1 MRRAILGVLA
11 VAGLAVLWAVW
22 QWKSQVP
29 VVPAAKIVRGA
40 FADSVTTNGKV
51 EPSQWASARAEREGV
66 VIAAPVSAG
75 QRVAKGAPLAVLDT
89 KDSQADLA
97 AAQARIEE
105 AKAEIALVSAGGAR
119 RDLVEIDEAIR
130 QKKQEKALAEKD
142 LAIAERLLAKQAGT
156 REEVRVAKDRVE
168 VIDLAIRGFEA
179 KRPALVGPADLS
191 RAQAR
196 LREAQ
201 SSAEQA
207 QRRIALGTVRSPLGG
222 VAYQVDA
229 KLGAYLAP
237 GALVANIGEVDTLKV
252 IVYVD
257 EPELGRVAKGMPV
270 VITWDAIDG
279 KSWKGVVEKTP
290 TQIVALG
297 TRQVGEVEVKLD
309 NPGGELTPG
318 ANVNASIETKE
329 IPNAILVPKEAIRSI
344 NNEEGV
350 YVIANETLEFRK
362 VKLGARNVVSA
373 VVLDGI
379 KEGDLVALGP
389 EANLKPGLKVQ
400 VAP

>member
-1 MRRAILGVLA
+1 MKRAIFGVLA
-11 VAGLAVLWAVW
+11 LAGFAVVWAVW

-29 VVPAAKIVRGA
+29 VVPAAKIVRGS

-51 EPSQWASARAEREGV
+51 EPSQWASARAEREGL

-75 QRVAKGAPLAVLDT
+75 QRVAKGAALAVLDT

-105 AKAEIALVSAGGAR
+105 AKAEIAMLSGGGAKR
-119 RDLVEIDEAIR
+119 ELVEIDEAIK
-130 QKKQEKALAEKD
+130 QKRQEKALAEKD
-142 LAIAERLLAKQAGT
+142 LEIAERLLAKQAGT
-156 REEVRVAKDRVE
+156 KDEVRVAKDRVE
-168 VIDLAIRGFEA
+168 AIDLQIRGLQS

-207 QRRIALGTVRSPLGG
+207 QRRIALGTVRSPIDG

-229 KLGAYLAP
+229 KLGAYLSP
-237 GALVANIGEVDTLKV
+237 GALVANVGQTDTLKV

-270 VITWDAIDG
+270 TISWDALEG
-279 KSWKGVVEKTP
+279 KTWKGVVEKTP
-290 TQIVALG
+290 TQIVPLG
-297 TRQVGEVEVKLD
+297 TRQVGEVEVKVD

-329 IPNAILVPKEAIRSI
+329 ITNAILVPKEAIRSV

-350 YVIANETLEFRK
+350 YLILNETLEFRK

-379 KEGDLVALGP
+379 REGDLVALGP

>member
-1 MRRAILGVLA
+1 VKRAILGVLA
-11 VAGLAVLWAVW
+11 LAGLAVLWAVW

-29 VVPAAKIVRGA
+29 VVPAAKIARGA

-51 EPSQWASARAEREGV
+51 EPSQWASARAEREGL
-66 VIAAPVSAG
+66 VIAAPVTAG
-75 QRVAKGAPLAVLDT
+75 QRVAQGAPLAILDT

-105 AKAEIALVSAGGAR
+105 AKAEIALLSAGGAKR
-119 RDLVEIDEAIR
+119 ELVDIDEAIK
-130 QKKQEKALAEKD
+130 QKRQEKSLAEKD
-142 LAIAERLLAKQAGT
+142 LAIAERLLSKQAGT
-156 REEVRVAKDRVE
+156 REEVRAAKDRVDS
-168 VIDLAIRGFEA
+168 IDLQIRGLES

-207 QRRIALGTVRSPLGG
+207 QRRIALGTVRSPISG

-237 GALVANIGEVDTLKV
+237 GALVANIGETDTLKV

-257 EPELGRVAKGMPV
+257 EPELGRVAQGMPV
-270 VITWDAIDG
+270 TITWDALDG
-279 KSWKGVVEKTP
+279 KSWKGTVQKTP
-290 TQIVALG
+290 TQIVPLG
-297 TRQVGEVEVKLD
+297 TRQVGEVEVKLE

-329 IPNAILVPKEAIRSI
+329 IPNAILVPKEAIRTV

-350 YVIANETLEFRK
+350 YLIANDTLEFRK
-362 VKLGARNVVSA
+362 VKFGARNVVAA
-373 VVLDGI
+373 VALEGI
-379 KEGDLVALGP
+379 EEGDLVALGP
-389 EANLKPGLKVQ
+389 EANLKPGLKIQ

>member
-1 MRRAILGVLA
+1 MKRAILA
-11 VAGLAVLWAVW
+11 VSGLAGLAILWSVW

-29 VVPAAKIVRGA
+29 TIPAAKLVRGS

-51 EPSQWASARAEREGV
+51 EPSAWASARAEREGV
-66 VIAAPVSAG
+66 VLSVAVSAG
-75 QRVAKGAPLAVLDT
+75 QAVAQGAPLVLLDT
-89 KDSQADLA
+89 KESQADLA

-105 AKAEIALVSAGGAR
+105 AKAEIATLSAGGTR
-119 RDLVEIDEAIR
+119 RDLVEIDEAIKQKR
-130 QKKQEKALAEKD
+130 QERALAEKD

-156 REEVRVAKDRVE
+156 REEVRLVKDRL
-168 VIDLAIRGFEA
+168 DLLDLQIRGLES

-207 QRRIALGTVRSPLGG
+207 QRRIALGTIRSPIRG

-229 KLGAYLAP
+229 KLGGYLSP
-237 GALVANIGEVDTLKV
+237 GALVANIGQVDTLKV

-270 VITWDAIDG
+270 TITWDAVDG
-279 KSWKGVVEKTP
+279 KSWKGLVEKIP
-290 TQIVALG
+290 TQIVPLG

-309 NPGGELTPG
+309 NPGGVLTPG

-329 IPNAILVPKEAIRSI
+329 IPNALLVPKEAIRSWKGQ
-344 NNEEGV
+344 EGV
-350 YVIANETLEFRK
+350 FLISNEVLEFRP
-362 VKLGARNVVSA
+362 VKFGSRNVVSA
-373 VVLDGI
+373 VALEGL

-389 EANLKPGLKVQ
+389 EAPLQPGLKIQ

>member
-1 MRRAILGVLA
+1 MKRAILGVLA
-11 VAGLAVLWAVW
+11 VALFAVLWTVW

-29 VVPAAKIVRGA
+29 IVPAAKIIRGS

-51 EPSQWASARAEREGV
+51 EPSQWAAARAEREGV

-75 QRVAKGAPLAVLDT
+75 QKVSKGAPLALLDT

-105 AKAEIALVSAGGAR
+105 AKAEIAVLSAGGAKR
-119 RDLVEIDEAIR
+119 ELVDIDEALK
-130 QKKQEKALAEKD
+130 QKRQEKSLAEKD

-156 REEVRVAKDRVE
+156 REDVRLAKDRVDS
-168 VIDLAIRGFEA
+168 IDLQIRGLES

-201 SSAEQA
+201 STAEQA
-207 QRRIALGTVRSPLGG
+207 QRRIALGAIRSPIDG
-222 VAYQVDA
+222 VAYQVEA
-229 KLGAYLAP
+229 KLGAYLSP
-237 GALVANIGEVDTLKV
+237 GALVANIGQTNTLKV

-257 EPELGRVAKGMPV
+257 EPELGRVAQGMPV
-270 VITWDAIDG
+270 TITWDALDG
-279 KSWKGVVEKTP
+279 KSWKGTVEKTP
-290 TQIVALG
+290 TQIVPLG
-297 TRQVGEVEVKLD
+297 TRQVGEVEVRLD

-329 IPNAILVPKEAIRSI
+329 IPNAILIPKEAIRTV
-344 NNEEGV
+344 NNEEGA
-350 YVIANETLEFRK
+350 YVIANGTLEFHK
-362 VKLGARNVVSA
+362 LKLGARNVVSA

-389 EANLKPGLKVQ
+389 DTNLKPGLKVQ

>member
-1 MRRAILGVLA
+1 MKRAILGVLA
-11 VAGLAVLWAVW
+11 VAGLAVLWTVW
-22 QWKSQVP
+22 QWKSQAP
-29 VVPAAKIVRGA
+29 IVPAAKIARGS

-51 EPSQWASARAEREGV
+51 EPSQWAAARAEREGV

-75 QRVAKGAPLAVLDT
+75 QIVSKGAPLALLDA

-105 AKAEIALVSAGGAR
+105 AKAEIAVLSAGGAKR
-119 RDLVEIDEAIR
+119 ELVEIDEALK
-130 QKKQEKALAEKD
+130 QKRQEKSLAEKD

-156 REEVRVAKDRVE
+156 REEVRLAKDRVDS
-168 VIDLAIRGFEA
+168 IDLQIRGLES

-201 SSAEQA
+201 SAAEQA
-207 QRRIALGTVRSPLGG
+207 QRRIALCTIRSPLDG
-222 VAYQVDA
+222 VAYQVEA
-229 KLGAYLAP
+229 KLGAYLSP
-237 GALVANIGEVDTLKV
+237 GALVANIGQTNALKV

-257 EPELGRVAKGMPV
+257 EPELGRVAQGMPV
-270 VITWDAIDG
+270 TITWDALEG
-279 KSWKGVVEKTP
+279 KSWKGAVEKTP
-290 TQIVALG
+290 TQIVPLG
-297 TRQVGEVEVKLD
+297 TRQVGEVEVGLD

-329 IPNAILVPKEAIRSI
+329 IPNAILIPKEAIRTV
-344 NNEEGV
+344 NNEEGA
-350 YVIANETLEFRK
+350 YVIANGTLEFHK
-362 VKLGARNVVSA
+362 LKLGARNVVSA

-389 EANLKPGLKVQ
+389 DNNLKPGLKVQ

>member
-1 MRRAILGVLA
+1 VRRAILGVLA

-22 QWKSQVP
+22 QWKSQGP
-29 VVPAAKIVRGA
+29 VVPAAKIVRGS

-105 AKAEIALVSAGGAR
+105 AKAEIAVLSAGGTR
-119 RDLVEIDEAIR
+119 RELVDIDEAIR
-130 QKKQEKALAEKD
+130 QKRQEKALAEKD
-142 LAIAERLLAKQAGT
+142 LAVAERLLAKQAGT
-156 REEVRVAKDRVE
+156 RDEVRLAKDKVDL
-168 VIDLAIRGFEA
+168 IDLEIRSLQA

-207 QRRIALGTVRSPLGG
+207 QRRIALGTVRSPLDG

-237 GALVANIGEVDTLKV
+237 GALVANIGLIETLKV

-257 EPELGRVAKGMPV
+257 EPELGRVSKGMPV
-270 VITWDAIDG
+270 TITWDALDG

-290 TQIVALG
+290 TQIVPLG
-297 TRQVGEVEVKLD
+297 TRQVGEVEVKLE

-318 ANVNASIETKE
+318 ANVNASVETKE
-329 IPNAILVPKEAIRSI
+329 IRNAILAPKEAIRSV

-350 YVIANETLEFRK
+350 YVIANGTLEFRK

-379 KEGDLVALGP
+379 REGDLVALGP